1 MTDTLHK
8 TSQSCTMNDTPESNA
23 LHDKL
28 DKELAFMCERD
39 DLEAALVDMLNLA
52 RKLERERNGYYDE
65 LLTKRGLCKIQER
78 AIDDWKAEAE
88 RWRSLAQGW
97 KEEAVEQIKETNR
110 LVEGIRAELMKNA
123 HLADG
128 DDCTLIGLKQLIGHE
143 EGEL

>member
-1 MTDTLHK
+1 MSDTTETDAEVNECKSST
-8 TSQSCTMNDTPESNA
+8 TYNMVWSE
-23 LHDKL
+23 
-28 DKELAFMCERD
+28 F
-39 DLEAALVDMLNLA
+39 A

-88 RWRSLAQGW
+88 LWRSLAQGW
-97 KEEAVEQIKETNR
+97 KEEAVEQIKETTR
-110 LVEGIRAELMKNA
+110 LVEGIRAELRKNA

-143 EGEL
+143 EGAEL